1 MFLLV
6 IVVLFFHLLSS
17 VCMENQLYLDLLKKA
32 LVGYQEVGKMEYKEL
47 KPKNRWL
54 KAGYRQ
60 LSRLLP
66 HSKSYV
72 ICSKREVKAQNR
84 EVGKDWPT
92 HGDTMIGLAR
102 LSNIEACIK
111 QILRDQVP
119 GDFIET
125 GVWKGGATI
134 FMKALLVAHEISDR
148 RVWVADSFAGLP
160 PPDEQNFPA
169 DKGDQHATMEELAIS
184 VEEVKGNFKKYD
196 LLDDQVHFLKGWF
209 KDTLPTAPIDKL
221 ALLRLD
227 GDMYSST
234 YTALTHLYPKLSPGG
249 FVIIDDRGAVAACQQ
264 AVLDY
269 RRENGITEKITD
281 VDWTAVY
288 WRKNS

>member
-1 MFLLV
+1 
-6 IVVLFFHLLSS
+6 
-17 VCMENQLYLDLLKKA
+17 MENQLYLDLLKKV
-32 LVGYQEVGKMEYKEL
+32 LVGYQEVGKMAYKEL
-47 KPKNRWL
+47 KPKNKWL
-54 KAGYRQ
+54 KAVYRQ
-60 LSRLLP
+60 LHRLVP
-66 HSKSYV
+66 KSQHYV
-72 ICSKREVKAQNR
+72 ICSKREVKAQSR
-84 EVGKDWPT
+84 AIGKDWPT
-92 HGDTMIGLAR
+92 HGDTMIGLVR
-102 LSNIEACIK
+102 LNNIETCIK
-111 QILRDQVP
+111 QILRDQIP

-134 FMKALLVAHEISDR
+134 FMKALLVANEVSGR

-169 DKGDQHATMEELAIS
+169 DIGDQHAAMEELAIS
-184 VEEVKGNFKKYD
+184 VEEVKDNFRKYG

-209 KDTLPTAPIDKL
+209 KDTLSTAPIKEL

-234 YTALTHLYPKLSPGG
+234 YTALTQLYPKLSPGG
-249 FVIIDDRGAVAACQQ
+249 FIIIDDWGAVAACQQ

-269 RRENGITEKITD
+269 RRENGITEKIEE

-288 WRKNS
+288 WRKSN